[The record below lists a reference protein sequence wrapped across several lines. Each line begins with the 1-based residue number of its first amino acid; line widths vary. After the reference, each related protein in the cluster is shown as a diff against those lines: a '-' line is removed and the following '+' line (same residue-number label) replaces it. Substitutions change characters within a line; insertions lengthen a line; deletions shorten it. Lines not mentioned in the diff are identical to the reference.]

1 MRAEAEPIVERSEEG
16 YWRVRTIRV
25 TIMPDLAQP
34 PAADQVMRCREIF
47 EKYCI
52 VTSSVRGGI
61 PVEVEIRADAAEAAQ
76 KEVGS
81 PAPLRA
87 GSEGG

>member
-1 MRAEAEPIVERSEEG
+1 MRAEAEPVVERSEEG

-34 PAADQVMRCREIF
+34 VAADQVMRCREMF

-61 PVEVEIRADAAEAAQ
+61 PVEVNMRSEAAGAAQ
-76 KEVGS
+76 NEASS
-81 PAPLRA
+81 PAPSGT
-87 GSEGG
+87 GS